1 MKVLRNQ
8 VYSNVDLIELT
19 DPLETLWYKLC
30 LVYFYHAYGCHCIY
44 IWHIYHFI
52 QILLGLISKAP
63 HFQYVDD
70 LIAPQ
75 IEYRQG
81 G

>member
-44 IWHIYHFI
+44 IWHIYHFTCFI

-75 IEYRQG
+75 IE
-81 G
+81 